1 MPNSGLDVMVD
12 LDKFDDLNRLY
23 RLFLMVPSGLPTL
36 RRSFKDSI
44 LRRGREINLAST
56 SIDTGQDMDDG
67 DLNDTENTKGKDKG
81 QGRTAMGPPTL
92 TLALKWVQTVL
103 DLKDKFDCIWTRAFD
118 NNREVES
125 SLNEVSILFIVPIY
139 PNVCHK
145 AFEDFINLNEK
156 APEYISLFIDE
167 NLKKGLKGVS
177 NPTPLIL
184 ALIDFF
190 QKTDMEVDAVLDKT
204 ITVFRYI
211 TEKDAFERYYKNHL
225 AKRLLL
231 GRSVS
236 DDAERGMLAKLK
248 VECGYQ
254 FTQKLEGMF
263 HDMKISADT
272 MQAYRKYLEGV
283 LVGAV
288 ISSYCVYSMDV

>member
-1 MPNSGLDVMVD
+1 M
-12 LDKFDDLNRLY
+12 
-23 RLFLMVPSGLPTL
+23 
-36 RRSFKDSI
+36 RSAFRSI
-44 LRRGREINLAST
+44 
-56 SIDTGQDMDDG
+56 
-67 DLNDTENTKGKDKG
+67 
-81 QGRTAMGPPTL
+81 
-92 TLALKWVQTVL
+92 
-103 DLKDKFDCIWTRAFD
+103 
-118 NNREVES
+118 
-125 SLNEVSILFIVPIY
+125 VSVY
-139 PNVCHK
+139 SNVGEK

-177 NPTPLIL
+177 NPTPIIL
-184 ALIDFF
+184 VLIDSF

-283 LVGAV
+283 SVGVV
-288 ISSYCVYSMDV
+288 ISSCCIY